1 MKTAHVSSHPV
12 GTTRVVVVDD
22 HTIMRDGLSA
32 LLESV
37 PDLEVV
43 GTAADGRSAIE
54 TVEREKPNVV
64 LMDLSMPRTDGTK
77 AIRVIKQKAPNV
89 RIVVLT
95 FHKGDAYIHAA
106 LKAGADAYV
115 LKDDGRVELLAAIRN
130 VAAGKGYL
138 SPSICSRVI
147 SSYVGRNE
155 PAQEL
160 GRVASWE
167 ILTPRELEV
176 LQLVAEGYKTREIAD
191 YLSLS
196 VKTIVKHRAR
206 MMQKL
211 ELSNVAA
218 VTAYAIDNGLITQ

>member
-1 MKTAHVSSHPV
+1 MKTAHVSSHSA

-22 HTIMRDGLSA
+22 HAIMRDGLSA

-54 TVEREKPNVV
+54 TVEREKPDVV

-130 VAAGKGYL
+130 VATGKGYL

-147 SSYVGRNE
+147 SSYVGRKDRAE
-155 PAQEL
+155 EL
-160 GRVASWE
+160 ARAASWE
-167 ILTPRELEV
+167 ILTPREREV

-196 VKTIVKHRAR
+196 IKTIEKHRAR
-206 MMQKL
+206 MMKKL